1 MGGSVRPIARN
12 PKTLQVPFVA
22 VLGVS
27 QGWLPVDWLLVV
39 AIAVSVSRVHPNDRM
54 IDTGDA
60 RVLIIGMGRVGTSA
74 YDELSKAAAEY
85 R

>member
-1 MGGSVRPIARN
+1 MAPPRLASG
-12 PKTLQVPFVA
+12 
-22 VLGVS
+22 
-27 QGWLPVDWLLVV
+27 V

-60 RVLIIGMGRVGTSA
+60 RVLIIGMGRVGTSV